1 MKKLLFIL
9 SLGFNVLLVFQMNL
23 AHQRLEAF
31 RQQQAET
38 DRRNG
43 LSNSQTKDCE

>member
-9 SLGFNVLLVFQMNL
+9 SLGFNVLLAFQMNL

-38 DRRNG
+38 DRRNE
-43 LSNSQTKDCE
+43 LSASHTKGGD